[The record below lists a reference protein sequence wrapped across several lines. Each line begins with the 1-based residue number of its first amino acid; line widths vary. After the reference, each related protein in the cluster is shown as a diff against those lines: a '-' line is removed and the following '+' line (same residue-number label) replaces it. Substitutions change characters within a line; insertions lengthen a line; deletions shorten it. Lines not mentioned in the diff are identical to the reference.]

1 MAQRRRDN
9 KGRILKEG
17 ESQRKDGSYDYR
29 WRDKKGK
36 RHAIYGRTLEELRE
50 KEDDILQDQRDG
62 IRSESRQVTV
72 NEMFDVWLKLKRGLK
87 DNTLQN
93 YIYMY
98 NMFVRDDIGTM
109 RLCLL
114 RHSDIRRF
122 YNTLYEVRG
131 VKISTVDVIHNVLHQ
146 VLELAVQDNYLRNNI
161 SDNALKELKLMH
173 NQDNGKKKALTKP
186 EQYLFLNYLKRSKH
200 YEHWYPI
207 FAIMVHTGMRVSEIT
222 GLRWCDVDL
231 KKGVIDVN
239 HTLIYYKHRQNG
251 CYYNIHTPKTQAGTR
266 TIPMLSV
273 VKEAFAKEREYQESA
288 EISCNV
294 TIDGYTDF
302 VFINRFGNVH
312 NQGTLNRAIKRI
324 IRDCNQDI
332 LENSCGN
339 KNVLLLPNFSC
350 HSLRHTFATRMCEA
364 GMNLKAMQ
372 DILGHADY
380 TTTMNIYTDATEELK
395 ESEISELDE
404 FLKKDEQEDTEDEE

>member
-9 KGRILKEG
+9 KGRILKDG

-29 WRDKKGK
+29 WRDRKGK
-36 RHAIYGRTLEELRE
+36 RHSIYGRTLEELRE

-62 IRSESRQVTV
+62 IRSEARQITV

-98 NMFVRDDIGTM
+98 DMFVRNELGTLK
-109 RLCLL
+109 LCIL

-131 VKISTVDVIHNVLHQ
+131 IKISTIDVIHNVLHQ

-173 NQDNGKKKALTKP
+173 NQENGKKKALTKP
-186 EQYLFLNYLKRSKH
+186 EQDLFIRYLKKSVQ

-207 FAIMVHTGMRVSEIT
+207 FTIMTYTGMRVSEIT
-222 GLRWCDVDL
+222 GLRWCDIDM

-251 CYYNIHTPKTQAGTR
+251 CYYNV
-266 TIPMLSV
+266 PMLSV
-273 VKEAFAKEREYQESA
+273 VKEAFEKEKEFQESA
-288 EISCNV
+288 EISCQV

-302 VFINRFGNVH
+302 IFVNRFGNVH

-324 IRDCNQDI
+324 IRDCNQEI
-332 LENSCGN
+332 LDNKGAN

-364 GMNLKAMQ
+364 GVNLKAMQ

-404 FLKKDEQEDTEDEE
+404 FLKKDEQEDSGDEE

>member
-50 KEDDILQDQRDG
+50 KEDDIIQDQRDG

-72 NEMFDVWLKLKRGLK
+72 NEMFDIWLKLKRGLK

-122 YNTLYEVRG
+122 YNTLYEVR
-131 VKISTVDVIHNVLHQ
+131 
-146 VLELAVQDNYLRNNI
+146 
-161 SDNALKELKLMH
+161 
-173 NQDNGKKKALTKP
+173 DNGKKKALTKP
-186 EQYLFLNYLKRSKH
+186 EQDLFLNYLKRSKH

-251 CYYNIHTPKTQAGTR
+251 CYYNIHTPKTKAGTR

-404 FLKKDEQEDTEDEE
+404 FLKKDEQEDTEAEE

>member
-131 VKISTVDVIHNVLHQ
+131 VKISTIDVIHNVLHQ

-173 NQDNGKKKALTKP
+173 NQDNIKKKALTKP
-186 EQYLFLNYLKRSKH
+186 EQDLFLNYLKKSKH

-207 FAIMVHTGMRVSEIT
+207 FTIMVHTGMRVSEIT

-251 CYYNIHTPKTQAGTR
+251 CYYNIHTPKTKSGTR

-273 VKEAFAKEREYQESA
+273 VKEAFAKEREYQKSA

-332 LENSCGN
+332 L
-339 KNVLLLPNFSC
+339 
-350 HSLRHTFATRMCEA
+350 
-364 GMNLKAMQ
+364 
-372 DILGHADY
+372 GHADY

>member
-9 KGRILKEG
+9 KGRILKDG

-29 WRDKKGK
+29 WRDRKGK
-36 RHAIYGRTLEELRE
+36 RHSIYGRTLEELRE

-62 IRSESRQVTV
+62 IRSESRQITV

-98 NMFVRDDIGTM
+98 DMFVRDELGTIK
-109 RLCLL
+109 LCIL

-131 VKISTVDVIHNVLHQ
+131 IKISTIDVIHNVLHQ

-173 NQDNGKKKALTKP
+173 NQENGKKKALTKP
-186 EQYLFLNYLKRSKH
+186 EQDLFIRYLKKSVQ

-207 FAIMVHTGMRVSEIT
+207 FTIMTYTGMRVSEIT
-222 GLRWCDVDL
+222 GLRWCDIDM
-231 KKGVIDVN
+231 KKGMIDVN

-251 CYYNIHTPKTQAGTR
+251 CYYNV
-266 TIPMLSV
+266 PMLSV
-273 VKEAFAKEREYQESA
+273 VKEAFEKEKEFQKSA
-288 EISCNV
+288 EISCQV

-302 VFINRFGNVH
+302 IFVNRFGNVH
-312 NQGTLNRAIKRI
+312 NQSTLNRAIKRI
-324 IRDCNQDI
+324 IRDCNQEI
-332 LENSCGN
+332 LDNEGAN
-339 KNVLLLPNFSC
+339 KNVLLLPNFNC
-350 HSLRHTFATRMCEA
+350 HSLRHTFC
-364 GMNLKAMQ
+364 NK
-372 DILGHADY
+372 
-380 TTTMNIYTDATEELK
+380 NV
-395 ESEISELDE
+395 
-404 FLKKDEQEDTEDEE
+404 

>member
-9 KGRILKEG
+9 KGRILKDG

-29 WRDKKGK
+29 WRDRKGK
-36 RHAIYGRTLEELRE
+36 RHSIYGRTLEELRE

-62 IRSESRQVTV
+62 IRSEARQITV

-98 NMFVRDDIGTM
+98 DMFVRNELGTIK
-109 RLCLL
+109 LCIL

-131 VKISTVDVIHNVLHQ
+131 IKISTIDVIHNVLHQ

-186 EQYLFLNYLKRSKH
+186 KQDLFIRYLKKSVQ

-207 FAIMVHTGMRVSEIT
+207 FTIMTYTGMRVSEST
-222 GLRWCDVDL
+222 GLRWCDIDM
-231 KKGVIDVN
+231 KKGMIDVN

-251 CYYNIHTPKTQAGTR
+251 CYYNVHTPKTKSGIR

-273 VKEAFAKEREYQESA
+273 VKEAFEKEKEFQESA
-288 EISCNV
+288 EISC
-294 TIDGYTDF
+294 
-302 VFINRFGNVH
+302 
-312 NQGTLNRAIKRI
+312 
-324 IRDCNQDI
+324 
-332 LENSCGN
+332 
-339 KNVLLLPNFSC
+339 
-350 HSLRHTFATRMCEA
+350 
-364 GMNLKAMQ
+364 
-372 DILGHADY
+372 
-380 TTTMNIYTDATEELK
+380 
-395 ESEISELDE
+395 
-404 FLKKDEQEDTEDEE
+404 

>member
-9 KGRILKEG
+9 KGRILKDG

-29 WRDKKGK
+29 WRDRKGK
-36 RHAIYGRTLEELRE
+36 RHSIYGRTLEELRE

-62 IRSESRQVTV
+62 IRSEARQITV

-98 NMFVRDDIGTM
+98 DMFVRDELGTIK
-109 RLCLL
+109 LCML

-131 VKISTVDVIHNVLHQ
+131 IKISTIDVIHNVLHQ

-173 NQDNGKKKALTKP
+173 NQDNEKKKALTKP
-186 EQYLFLNYLKRSKH
+186 EQDLFISYLKKSVQ

-207 FAIMVHTGMRVSEIT
+207 FTIMAYTGMRVSEIT
-222 GLRWCDVDL
+222 GLRWCDIDM
-231 KKGVIDVN
+231 KKGMIDVN

-251 CYYNIHTPKTQAGTR
+251 CYYNVHTPKTKSGIR

-273 VKEAFAKEREYQESA
+273 VKEAFEKEKEFQESA
-288 EISCNV
+288 EISCQV

-302 VFINRFGNVH
+302 NENVH

-324 IRDCNQDI
+324 IRDCNQEI
-332 LENSCGN
+332 LDNKGAN

-364 GMNLKAMQ
+364 GVNLKAMQ

-404 FLKKDEQEDTEDEE
+404 FLKKDEQEDSEDEE

>member
-9 KGRILKEG
+9 KGRILKDR

-29 WRDKKGK
+29 WRDRKGK
-36 RHAIYGRTLEELRE
+36 RHSIYGRTLEELRG

-62 IRSESRQVTV
+62 IRSEARQITV
-72 NEMFDVWLKLKRGLK
+72 NEMFDVWLKLKCGLK

-98 NMFVRDDIGTM
+98 DMFVRDELGTIK
-109 RLCLL
+109 LCML

-131 VKISTVDVIHNVLHQ
+131 IKISTIDVIHNVLHQ

-186 EQYLFLNYLKRSKH
+186 EQDLFISYLKKSVQ

-207 FAIMVHTGMRVSEIT
+207 FTIMTYTGMRVSEIT
-222 GLRWCDVDL
+222 GLRWCDIDM
-231 KKGVIDVN
+231 KKGMIDVN

-251 CYYNIHTPKTQAGTR
+251 CYYNVHTPKTKSGIR

-273 VKEAFAKEREYQESA
+273 VKEAFEKEKEFQESA
-288 EISCNV
+288 EISC
-294 TIDGYTDF
+294 
-302 VFINRFGNVH
+302 
-312 NQGTLNRAIKRI
+312 
-324 IRDCNQDI
+324 
-332 LENSCGN
+332 
-339 KNVLLLPNFSC
+339 
-350 HSLRHTFATRMCEA
+350 
-364 GMNLKAMQ
+364 
-372 DILGHADY
+372 
-380 TTTMNIYTDATEELK
+380 
-395 ESEISELDE
+395 
-404 FLKKDEQEDTEDEE
+404 